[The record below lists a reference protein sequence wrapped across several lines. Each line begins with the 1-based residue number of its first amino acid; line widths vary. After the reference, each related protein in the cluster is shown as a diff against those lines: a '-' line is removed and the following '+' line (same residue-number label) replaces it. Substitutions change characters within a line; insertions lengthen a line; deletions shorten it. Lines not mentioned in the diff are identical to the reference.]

1 MIQLEIEKLIT
12 RAIKDLQKA
21 KKLPDFDIPEIQ
33 VEHPENSAFGDF
45 STNIALTIQKDIK
58 APPLKAAESIA
69 EMILKNDQAK
79 KMISA
84 VEAIAPGFINFKLS
98 GEYLVSQIH
107 EILEEEEDYGNLEL
121 GKGKKYQI
129 EFVSANPT
137 GPLTLGNAR
146 GGFLGDA
153 LANVLERTG
162 FDVGREYYLNDVG
175 VQVKILGQSV
185 LAAAGLIPDDAELFY
200 HGDYLKEYGKSF
212 NLNDYLEK
220 PEELGHL
227 VAEEIFNK
235 EIKATLSKR
244 MGIKYDVWFSEKS
257 LYDSGEYDAAL
268 KWLKENRMIYEK
280 DQATW
285 FKSSAYGDD
294 KDRVIKKKDGETTY
308 LASDI
313 PYHKNKF
320 ERGFDHVINIWGADH
335 HGYVSRMKAAVE
347 ALGYGGKLEIIIVQ
361 LVRVIKGGKEFRMS
375 KRKGMYV
382 ALDWLLDEV
391 GLDAA
396 RFFFLMKSANAHLD
410 FDLDLAKERSAKN
423 PVYYVQYAHA
433 RISSIL
439 KKVGESGTID
449 TSKVDFTALKH
460 KSELDLIREIL
471 KWPEYLEK
479 VARSYEVHLLPYL
492 AIEIAKKLHLF
503 YRDCPVLQAESE
515 ELKVARIALLRA
527 TQIVL
532 RNILNTLGIS
542 APDKM

>member
-1 MIQLEIEKLIT
+1 MQSEVIKKIIETSLWK
-12 RAIKDLQKA
+12 LQKEQ
-21 KKLPDFDIPEIQ
+21 KLPVFDIPEIK
-33 VEHPENSAFGDF
+33 VERPENTAFGDF
-45 STNIALTIQKDIK
+45 STNIALVIQKDIK
-58 APPLKAAESIA
+58 APPLKAAELIT
-69 EMILKNDQAK
+69 EQILQDSKAK
-79 KMISA
+79 KMISE
-84 VEAIAPGFINFKLS
+84 VEAIAPGFINIKLS
-98 GEYLVSQIH
+98 GEYLANQIP
-107 EILEEEEDYGNLEL
+107 EILKDEEGYGNSKN

-185 LAAAGLIPDDAELFY
+185 LAAAGLLPDDAELFY

-212 NLNDYLEK
+212 NLSDYLEK

-227 VAEEIFNK
+227 VAGEIFKK
-235 EIKATLSKR
+235 EIKETLSKR

-280 DQATW
+280 DGATW
-285 FKSSAYGDD
+285 FKSSEYGDD

-320 ERGFDHVINIWGADH
+320 ERGFDRVINIWGADH

-375 KRKGMYV
+375 KRKGMYIS
-382 ALDWLLDEV
+382 LDWLLNEV

-396 RFFFLMKSANAHLD
+396 RFFFLMKSANAHLN

-439 KKVGESGTID
+439 KKARESGTID
-449 TSKVDFTALKH
+449 TGKADFTELKH

-479 VARSYEVHLLPYL
+479 VASSYEVHLLPYL

-503 YRDCPVLQAESE
+503 YRDCQVLQAESE
-515 ELKVARIALLRA
+515 ELKIARVALLKA
-527 TQIVL
+527 TKIVL
-532 RNILNTLGIS
+532 KNILSTLGVS
-542 APDKM
+542 APEKM